1 MDASQYYTTTL
12 IKAATKIGPI
22 LVFIVVGYF
31 IFFKLPFLL
40 FLKNLKKTKEELGV
54 KPEATTE
61 KKENYSVEDYN
72 RFVRQKKQLEAPEN
86 QKPKTP
92 KRPEALQLE
101 DASAQARSGPAAA
114 PEALFDIKTGQKIT
128 KEELKKKYH
137 ELLKQN
143 HPDKVAALSPEFRK
157 LADKKTKQ
165 INEAYEKLL
174 KRAV

>member
-1 MDASQYYTTTL
+1 MDASQYYATTL
-12 IKAATKIGPI
+12 IKAATKIGP
-22 LVFIVVGYF
+22 LVAFIVVGYF
-31 IFFKLPFLL
+31 IFFKLPLLL
-40 FLKNLKKTKEELGV
+40 FLKNMKKTKEELGL
-54 KPEATTE
+54 KPEESVE
-61 KKENYSVEDYN
+61 KKENYSVDDYN

-92 KRPEALQLE
+92 KRPEPLQLE
-101 DASAQARSGPAAA
+101 DSSAQARSGSAES
-114 PEALFDIKTGQKIT
+114 PETLFDIKTGQKIS

-143 HPDKVAALSPEFRK
+143 HPDKVASLSAEFRK